1 MGVHFIYNYPPPWFS
16 PLGVRFGWK
25 FETNS
30 MVFQGLVFQDS
41 AIICQLEYKFDYLD
55 GNKKPLDNSKGF
67 LCTHDTIRT
76 CDLRIRSPLL
86 YPAELRGHSH
96 LI

>member
-1 MGVHFIYNYPPPWFS
+1 MIEVTDIAHEKLLEKSKSHGGIRIALKPGGCAGF
-16 PLGVRFGWK
+16 
-25 FETNS
+25 
-30 MVFQGLVFQDS
+30 
-41 AIICQLEYKFDYLD
+41 EYKFDYLD
-55 GNKKPLDNSKGF
+55 VNKKPLDNSKG
-67 LCTHDTIRT
+67 LECTHDRIRT

>member
-1 MGVHFIYNYPPPWFS
+1 MS
-16 PLGVRFGWK
+16 
-25 FETNS
+25 E
-30 MVFQGLVFQDS
+30 VFVFY

-76 CDLRIRSPLL
+76 CDLRIRSPKPNV
-86 YPAELRGHSH
+86 YFYKQMYTK
-96 LI
+96 

>member
-1 MGVHFIYNYPPPWFS
+1 MS
-16 PLGVRFGWK
+16 L
-25 FETNS
+25 
-30 MVFQGLVFQDS
+30 
-41 AIICQLEYKFDYLD
+41 FDNMD

-86 YPAELRGHSH
+86 YPAELRALEQLLYLKYSFMTREK
-96 LI
+96 LAPVFSL

>member
-1 MGVHFIYNYPPPWFS
+1 MS
-16 PLGVRFGWK
+16 
-25 FETNS
+25 E
-30 MVFQGLVFQDS
+30 VFVFY

-86 YPAELRGHSH
+86 YPAELRGHSY